1 MSIASVQATI
11 KGTAYSLSLNSST
24 GLYEASVT
32 APSTSSYNNNSDHYF
47 PITVKA
53 TTDAGNS
60 TTVSD
65 TDSTLG
71 KSLRLQVL
79 ETTAPVITIG
89 SPTED
94 EVTSNTTPVIVF
106 TVTDD
111 DSGVNAD
118 SISISVDDETVTESS
133 IVKTAITNGY
143 TCSYNISNV
152 LDEGIHT
159 VIVNAQD
166 NDGNSSTP
174 RTVNF
179 KVDVTPPSLSVESPV
194 NNFVTNQDT
203 CVVSG
208 AASDVT
214 GGIEKVTLRI
224 NGGSAIEAE
233 VDDDGKFSKS
243 ITLTEGANT
252 IVITAYDKGGLS
264 SSITRIATLDT
275 KAPVI
280 EDITIT
286 PNPVSTGE
294 VFKISVQVT
303 D

>member
-24 GLYEASVT
+24 GLYEASIT
-32 APSTSSYNNNSDHYF
+32 APSTSSYNNNSGHYF

-60 TTVSD
+60 TAISD

-71 KSLRLQVL
+71 KNLRLQVQ
-79 ETTAPVITIG
+79 ETIAQVIVIG

-94 EVTSNTTPVIVF
+94 EVTSNTTPIIVF

-118 SISISVDDETVTESS
+118 SISITVDDEEVAESS

-143 TCSYNISNV
+143 SCSCNISNV
-152 LDEGIHT
+152 LDEGTHT
-159 VIVNAQD
+159 VIVNAKD
-166 NDGNSSTP
+166 NDGNSATQ
-174 RTVNF
+174 RIVNF
-179 KVDVTPPSLSVESPV
+179 KVDVTPPSLSVKNPV

-203 CVVSG
+203 CIVSG
-208 AASDVT
+208 IASDVT
-214 GGIEKVTLRI
+214 GGVEKVTIKI
-224 NGGSAIEAE
+224 NSGNAIEVE
-233 VDDDGKFSKS
+233 VDSSGNFSKS
-243 ITLTEGANT
+243 ITLDEGANT

-275 KAPVI
+275 KAPEI
-280 EDITIT
+280 KDITIT

-294 VFKISVQVT
+294 VFKISVEVT